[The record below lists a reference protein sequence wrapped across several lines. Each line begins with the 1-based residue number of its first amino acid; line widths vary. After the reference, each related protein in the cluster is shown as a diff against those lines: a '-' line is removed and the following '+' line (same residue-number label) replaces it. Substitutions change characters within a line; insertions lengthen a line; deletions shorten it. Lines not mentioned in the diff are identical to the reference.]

1 MAFSAIED
9 LEEYMASERTVELFV
24 PGRICLMGEHS
35 DWAGSYRRFNSSLLP
50 GMCLVSGTNQGLYAR
65 ACRHPSKLIVTSI
78 DQGGNVCGPTEF
90 SMDPQALLA
99 AAATGDHFSYVAG
112 VAYQILVRCHVS
124 GLVLHNYKT
133 DLPARKGLSSS
144 AAACVLAARA
154 FNRVYDLKLTVRGEM
169 DLGYHGEITTPSQC
183 GRMDQCCAFGPRPV
197 LMTFDGDRLDCE
209 ELSLKSTLHLV
220 IVELDGTKDTT
231 VILQR
236 LTKCYPVPDD
246 DAQRGVHELLG
257 AINQRIVRAAMA
269 ALDCGD
275 MAALGALMDEAQEH
289 FDRLAT
295 PLCPSQL
302 TAPNLHR
309 VLRHEPLRKHI
320 FGAKGVGS
328 QGDGCAQLLC
338 RSATD
343 AEAAMR
349 IVETELG
356 MRTMPLQIGASRPVG
371 QAVVPAASF
380 SAASFPASRT
390 TPPALFPLLDA
401 DGILKPA
408 ILLLVEQAVDAGLA
422 KVVIVVSPEHKGH
435 FEALFRRP
443 PSPREMARL
452 PPRLQRYAEKIR
464 EVGAK
469 VELVEQ
475 QEQLGLGHAVL
486 CARAA
491 LEEEAPTLLLLGD
504 HLYTT
509 AHPEGTSCVRQLL
522 AAYTGTSVMA
532 LQRTAE
538 AHVHRYGCATG
549 KWDISGKASWPTR
562 FGDGGDAEP
571 RRVHLTMLVEKP
583 TAEFAATNLAV
594 PGLPEGTYLS
604 AFGLY
609 IITETGALLQWLAD
623 AADARGA
630 SPTAPPLQLT
640 EALDVLRAESGLQGY
655 LVDGT
660 RFDIGGEPQA
670 FLETVNALAPSL
682 ESVSPSEVRG
692 LSRGRSSGGA

>member
-231 VILQR
+231 DTTVILQR

-246 DAQRGVHELLG
+246 DAQRGVHRCVHELLG

-408 ILLLVEQAVDAGLA
+408 ILLLVEQAVDARLA

-435 FEALFRRP
+435 FEALFTP
-443 PSPREMARL
+443 PRHTSSSHLLMARL

-469 VELVEQ
+469 VEL
-475 QEQLGLGHAVL
+475 
-486 CARAA
+486 
-491 LEEEAPTLLLLGD
+491 APTLLLLGD

-538 AHVHRYGCATG
+538 AQPAPAQFLP
-549 KWDISGKASWPTR
+549 ASSPP
-562 FGDGGDAEP
+562 P
-571 RRVHLTMLVEKP
+571 RSLL
-583 TAEFAATNLAV
+583 
-594 PGLPEGTYLS
+594 GTFPAGS
-604 AFGLY
+604 
-609 IITETGALLQWLAD
+609 
-623 AADARGA
+623 R
-630 SPTAPPLQLT
+630 AP
-640 EALDVLRAESGLQGY
+640 
-655 LVDGT
+655 
-660 RFDIGGEPQA
+660 A

-682 ESVSPSEVRG
+682 EPVLPSEVRG